1 MHPLES
7 TKRKVSPAPG
17 GASSTRFADKGKGPI
32 DRGDIKKLMKRQF
45 KKKTN
50 LVQIERKKR
59 QILFGTL
66 ASSRI
71 FESAWVSQKRA
82 SVKEGSHH
90 VVVDQTIKG

>member
-1 MHPLES
+1 MNASES
-7 TKRKVSPAPG
+7 TKRKASPVPG
-17 GASSTRFADKGKGPI
+17 LNPTRFAEKAKGPINKSI

-71 FESAWVSQKRA
+71 FESA
-82 SVKEGSHH
+82 
-90 VVVDQTIKG
+90 

>member
-1 MHPLES
+1 MNASES
-7 TKRKVSPAPG
+7 TKRKASPVPG
-17 GASSTRFADKGKGPI
+17 LNPTRFTEKAKGPI

-71 FESAWVSQKRA
+71 FESA
-82 SVKEGSHH
+82 
-90 VVVDQTIKG
+90 